1 MNFVAVLESFDEA
14 VGQVKFSTV
23 VWLHVGLLLKN
34 PNLIK
39 FLGRV
44 TLLGSGKNFE
54 IENNPSYKVRTWL
67 ILKLG
72 NKIKN
77 HKRR

>member
-39 FLGRV
+39 NFLV
-44 TLLGSGKNFE
+44 GSGKK
-54 IENNPSYKVRTWL
+54 PSKSRITL
-67 ILKLG
+67 A
-72 NKIKN
+72 IKSE
-77 HKRR
+77 HG